1 MIGKSLE
8 ILFCFTNLGILAQYP
23 DLGECSFSLENHWNI
38 YFVLPT
44 LVYCNNL
51 SILGNVVIF
60 YQLWLS
66 CSQYRGHGVLC
77 TGVRQV
83 NHSEAQTG
91 SKTLTGLLQSGS
103 RLIISHASLAVK
115 TKKNI

>member
-1 MIGKSLE
+1 ME
-8 ILFCFTNLGILAQYP
+8 REDAWRAFQ
-23 DLGECSFSLENHWNI
+23 E
-38 YFVLPT
+38 
-44 LVYCNNL
+44 
-51 SILGNVVIF
+51 VV
-60 YQLWLS
+60 S
-66 CSQYRGHGVLC
+66 RSQYRGHGVLC

-91 SKTLTGLLQSGS
+91 SRTLAGLLQSGS